1 MKGSE
6 FINLMRKVIREE
18 VRTVVREELKTI
30 KPLLMEKQQ
39 PTVTKKP
46 TPTTFARPQRTK
58 PLVQFEGP
66 LKSILEETA
75 RSMQFAPSEE
85 EEEWPEMNMG
95 MMTSEDVPASMG
107 RTNMR
112 VAMSNDPTEAFMK
125 DYSKVLKTAEQIA
138 NNNYRS

>member
-18 VRTVVREELKTI
+18 VRTVVREELKAI

-39 PTVTKKP
+39 QTVIKKP
-46 TPTTFARPQRTK
+46 TTQIARPQRTK

-75 RSMQFAPSEE
+75 RSMQSAPSEE

-107 RTNMR
+107 HTSMR
-112 VAMSNDPTEAFMK
+112 AAMSNDPTTAFMK

>member
-18 VRTVVREELKTI
+18 VRTVVREELKAI

-46 TPTTFARPQRTK
+46 TTPIARPQRTQ

-75 RSMQFAPSEE
+75 RSMQSAPSEEE

-95 MMTSEDVPASMG
+95 MMTSNDVPASMG

-112 VAMSNDPTEAFMK
+112 AAMSNDPTEAFMK